1 MTEHENEAQSAPEN
15 IIESVHDLIEMMNK
29 GGIGELNLKTEDFKI
44 RLRTEAVALAAATPV
59 MSMPPAYSMP
69 PMPGM
74 APSAEQDASVTPI
87 DEPAAIDGHV
97 VTSPMIGTFYSMPPM
112 PGMAPSVEHDL
123 GSTPIDEPAEKDGH
137 VVTSPMIG
145 TFYSASAPGEP
156 AYVQI
161 GDEVET
167 GQVVGIIEAMKI
179 MNEITADQSGVVTEL
194 LVDNAEAVEYG
205 SPLIRISNS
214 SSAALD

>member
-1 MTEHENEAQSAPEN
+1 MTEHENEAQAAPEN

-29 GGIGELNLKTEDFKI
+29 GGIGELDLKTEDFKI
-44 RLRTEAVALAAATPV
+44 RLRTEAVALATATPV

-74 APSAEQDASVTPI
+74 APS
-87 DEPAAIDGHV
+87 
-97 VTSPMIGTFYSMPPM
+97 M
-112 PGMAPSVEHDL
+112 EHDL
-123 GSTPIDEPAEKDGH
+123 GSVPIDEPVEKDGH

-156 AYVQI
+156 AYVQV

-194 LVDNAEAVEYG
+194 LIDNAEAVEYG

-214 SSAALD
+214 NSAALD

>member
-1 MTEHENEAQSAPEN
+1 MTDHDQETQEQLSAEGS
-15 IIESVHDLIEMMNK
+15 ITDAVRELIDMMNS
-29 GGIGELNLKTEDFKI
+29 GGIGELNLKTEGFKI

-59 MSMPPAYSMP
+59 VSMPPAYAMP
-69 PMPGM
+69 ANPGV
-74 APSAEQDASVTPI
+74 AN
-87 DEPAAIDGHV
+87 
-97 VTSPMIGTFYSMPPM
+97 
-112 PGMAPSVEHDL
+112 APSVE
-123 GSTPIDEPAEKDGH
+123 GRVTSTAPEKTELDGH

-179 MNEITADQSGVVTEL
+179 MNEITADKSGVVTEI

-205 SPLIRISNS
+205 SPLIRIS
-214 SSAALD
+214 SSAVLD